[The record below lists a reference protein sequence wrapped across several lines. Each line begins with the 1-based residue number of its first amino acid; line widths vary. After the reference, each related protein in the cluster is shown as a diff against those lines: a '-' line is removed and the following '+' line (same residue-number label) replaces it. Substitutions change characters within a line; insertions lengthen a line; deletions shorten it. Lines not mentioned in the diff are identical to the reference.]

1 MREKYRGGTVLGQ
14 SSSGSTRATMAAL
27 KLRTPVLTLSVLLAF
42 AGVAQA
48 TAPSHLMP
56 APSSLKE
63 ACQTAATALRREG
76 TAWRLT
82 CPTEVPLTI
91 LPSFDVGGAN
101 LSSRSLRTGYLIDC
115 LGLSRTGHV
124 HWLIAGGSAASLD
137 ALVRPT
143 DAAGRAEARVT
154 SVKKLRI
161 AGWPVTRY
169 LIASGGMTLYSD
181 HVVLTW
187 MRGDEEY
194 QVSVHR
200 WPDTGIAGAEAN
212 AVAANIIRQQ
222 RP

>member
-1 MREKYRGGTVLGQ
+1 
-14 SSSGSTRATMAAL
+14 MA
-27 KLRTPVLTLSVLLAF
+27 
-42 AGVAQA
+42 
-48 TAPSHLMP
+48 

-63 ACQTAATALRREG
+63 ACRTAATALRREG
-76 TAWRLT
+76 TQWRLT

-115 LGLSRTGHV
+115 LGLSRTGRV

-137 ALVRPT
+137 ALVRAT
-143 DAAGRAEARVT
+143 DAAGRPEARVT

-200 WPDTGIAGAEAN
+200 WPDTRIASTEAN